1 MYHLNMRKILIVE
14 DDTALYNLY
23 ATELQLK
30 GYQVSNVSDGTLA
43 VQAIKEQNP
52 DLILLDLVLPG
63 RNGLDI
69 LKELR
74 DDEDYAETKVIVLT
88 NFGNEENVSAAL
100 ELGATEYIM
109 KYKIVPSELSE
120 KISTLFGDSGNDTG
134 VRVTG

>member
-1 MYHLNMRKILIVE
+1 MKKILVVE

-43 VQAIKEQNP
+43 VAAIKEQKP

-74 DDEDYAETKVIVLT
+74 DDENFAETKVIVLT
-88 NFGNEENVSAAL
+88 NFGNEENVSTAL

-109 KYKIVPSELSE
+109 KYKIVPSELSD
-120 KISTLFGDSGNDTG
+120 KISVILGDSPSTG
-134 VRVTG
+134 VGLTS

>member
-1 MYHLNMRKILIVE
+1 MYHLNMKKILVIE

-43 VQAIKEQNP
+43 VQAVKEQNP

-74 DDEDYAETKVIVLT
+74 DDDDYAETKVIVLT

-120 KISTLFGDSGNDTG
+120 KISGILGDSGDSG
-134 VRVTG
+134 VKVTS

>member
-1 MYHLNMRKILIVE
+1 MKKILVIE

-30 GYQVSNVSDGTLA
+30 GFRVSNVSDGTLA
-43 VQAIKEQNP
+43 VQAVKEQKP

-74 DDEDYAETKVIVLT
+74 DDEEFVETKVIVLT
-88 NFGNEENVSAAL
+88 NFGNEENVSTAL

-120 KISTLFGDSGNDTG
+120 KVAAILGENSDSGVRITG
-134 VRVTG
+134 